1 MLGDGRSG
9 LGRILKPMNETT
21 DATAIFAPL
30 WKRKWLILAIAILVG
45 AGSYVYYKHQPSVY
59 SATTQVYLGNG
70 NEEQSQIGAGG
81 NGAKKA
87 IPPNPAT
94 QAALINSN
102 IIREAVRARLRREH
116 KSHAV
121 RTALNGK
128 TKAASTEK
136 SEFIT
141 INGEAPSARGA
152 ALLVNTTAQAYVK
165 RQNAHYRAEVEAAI
179 ALTRRQ
185 IHRLEA
191 SQIQPASTSQGKTAV
206 KSGAS
211 NTTATIQSA
220 TLSTKI
226 NQLESDLSIAEVTQV
241 NPAKTIDSV
250 LLSPH
255 PRSNALFGF
264 AIGLLL
270 AAFAAYGLD
279 RLDRR
284 MRSLAT
290 IEEIFQTQ
298 VLTALRAVRRPLLVN
313 RDGRPVPAYIL
324 REALW
329 RLQTTLQVGN
339 NEAENGAVAP
349 DKGGGRGP
357 RTILCVSADPG
368 DGKSTLIAALAL
380 AWGEAGERVA
390 VLEADFR
397 RPVQSRLLNVS
408 GSHGLADVLTGMIP
422 LEQAMQSVS
431 LMRPEATTVNSPS
444 SPVPGPAPAPVLAAG
459 STATVVASAGSV
471 SLLAGGTKVANPPAL
486 LGHPAAGELV
496 RSLARDFDH
505 VLIDAPSPLQVSDV
519 LPLLA
524 AVDGIVIVARVGHT
538 RAGSAERLV
547 QLLARTP
554 SAPVLGVVAN
564 AVSQADIKKYGVYA
578 DGGQQKRGLSNLIGR

>member
-1 MLGDGRSG
+1 
-9 LGRILKPMNETT
+9 MNETT

-45 AGSYVYYKHQPSVY
+45 VGSYLYYKHQPSVY

-70 NEEQSQIGAGG
+70 NEEQAQIGASG
-81 NGAKKA
+81 NGAKRA
-87 IPPNPAT
+87 TPPNPAT

-102 IIREAVRARLRREH
+102 IIREAVRARLRRERR
-116 KSHAV
+116 SHAV
-121 RTALNGK
+121 RTALKGK
-128 TKAASTEK
+128 TKAVATEK

-152 ALLVNTTAQAYVK
+152 ALLVNTTAQTYVK
-165 RQNAHYRAEVEAAI
+165 RQNAHYRAEVETAI
-179 ALTRRQ
+179 TLARRQ

-191 SQIQPASTSQGKTAV
+191 SQIPSASTSKGKTAV
-206 KSGAS
+206 KTGAS

-220 TLSTKI
+220 TLSAKI
-226 NQLESDLSIAEVTQV
+226 NQLESDLAIAEVAQV
-241 NPAKTIDSV
+241 NPAKPINSI

-270 AAFAAYGLD
+270 AAFGAYGLD

-284 MRSLAT
+284 MRSLGA

-298 VLTALRAVRRPLLVN
+298 VLTALRAVRRPLLVD
-313 RDGRPVPAYIL
+313 REGHPAPAYVL

-339 NEAENGAVAP
+339 NAVKNGGGAT
-349 DKGGGRGP
+349 DNGGGRGP

-368 DGKSTLIAALAL
+368 DGKSTLVTALAL

-390 VLEADFR
+390 VVEADFR
-397 RPVQSRLLNVS
+397 RPVQSRLLNVD
-408 GSHGLADVLTGMIP
+408 GSHGLADVLTGMVP
-422 LEQAMQSVS
+422 LEQALQSVS
-431 LMRPEATTVNSPS
+431 LMRPEAAVPSPS
-444 SPVPGPAPAPVLAAG
+444 PPIPVPASAPTPGSAPAAPAG

-486 LGHPAAGELV
+486 LGDPAAG
-496 RSLARDFDH
+496 
-505 VLIDAPSPLQVSDV
+505 
-519 LPLLA
+519 
-524 AVDGIVIVARVGHT
+524 
-538 RAGSAERLV
+538 
-547 QLLARTP
+547 
-554 SAPVLGVVAN
+554 
-564 AVSQADIKKYGVYA
+564 
-578 DGGQQKRGLSNLIGR
+578 

>member
-1 MLGDGRSG
+1 
-9 LGRILKPMNETT
+9 MNETT

-45 AGSYVYYKHQPSVY
+45 VGSYVYYKHQPSVY

-70 NEEQSQIGAGG
+70 NEEQAQIGASG
-81 NGAKKA
+81 NGAKRA
-87 IPPNPAT
+87 TPPNPAT

-102 IIREAVRARLRREH
+102 IIREAVRARLRRERR
-116 KSHAV
+116 SHAV
-121 RTALNGK
+121 RTALKGK
-128 TKAASTEK
+128 TKATATEK

-165 RQNAHYRAEVEAAI
+165 RQNAHYRAEVETAI
-179 ALTRRQ
+179 ALARRQ

-191 SQIQPASTSQGKTAV
+191 SQIPPASTSKGKTTV

-226 NQLESDLSIAEVTQV
+226 NQLESDLAIAEVAQV
-241 NPAKTIDSV
+241 NPAKPIDSI

-270 AAFAAYGLD
+270 AAFGAYGLD

-284 MRSLAT
+284 MRSLGA

-313 RDGRPVPAYIL
+313 RDGHPTPAYVL

-339 NEAENGAVAP
+339 NAAGNGAATSAN
-349 DKGGGRGP
+349 GGGRGP

-390 VLEADFR
+390 VVEADFR
-397 RPVQSRLLNVS
+397 RPVQSGLLNVS

-422 LEQAMQSVS
+422 LEQALQSVS
-431 LMRPEATTVNSPS
+431 LMRPEVAVGSPS
-444 SPVPGPAPAPVLAAG
+444 SPPPIPVPASVPAPAG

-486 LGHPAAGELV
+486 LGHPAAAELV
-496 RSLARDFDH
+496 RSLASDFDH
-505 VLIDAPSPLQVSDV
+505 VLLDAPSPLQVSDV

-538 RAGSAERLV
+538 RASAAERLV
-547 QLLARTP
+547 ALLARTP

-578 DGGQQKRGLSNLIGR
+578 DGGRQKRGLSNLIGR